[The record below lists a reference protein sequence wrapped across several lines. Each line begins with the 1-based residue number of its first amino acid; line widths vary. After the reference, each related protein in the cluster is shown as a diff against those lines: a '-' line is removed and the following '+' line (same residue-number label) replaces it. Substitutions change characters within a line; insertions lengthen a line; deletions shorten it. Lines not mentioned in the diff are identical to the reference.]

1 MKKIKILSYIVAICP
16 LLFASASCNK
26 WLDVISDDEVFEDD
40 AFSSTKGYR
49 SALIGIYKTVASSS
63 LYGQE
68 LTWGLKSTMSWNY
81 QSGYSAT
88 AYRTIL
94 SEKTTDNTAGK
105 NIADKIWSK
114 AYYAIANCNELLQQ
128 IDGCEDE
135 FEYSWEKSMIMAEAR
150 GLRGLLHFELL
161 QLFVPAPV
169 TGYTGTALPY
179 VTTYPDLKPEYKSM
193 SDYLAL
199 VIEDLKYAQETLA
212 PIDIDELR
220 NKSHFVSGSIRLD
233 NMDYVLFQAVG
244 NIHSDGAKRDNA
256 YGDGFFAYRGYRF
269 NYWSATGLLARVY
282 SYMRDFDNAETY
294 ASTIIDDWVV
304 DYQFNLYSS
313 NPKAATNPARVDGK
327 RRPEPILAFWNDQVC
342 DDYVSVVG
350 TSYDR
355 MVELKYLFDG
365 DLTTDYRY
373 TDLYN
378 TSNKR
383 YRVWDESDDRT
394 VSKYSNPLLPAM
406 ELPEVYYIKAECL
419 AQKGDIS
426 GADALIQKVRNAR
439 GCTAALGDTDLE
451 SFMNTLVNEAQ
462 RDFLTRG
469 TTFCFLKKFDWPV
482 IYNGTPAGWT
492 VPEGWYVLP
501 IPDSET
507 AYY

>member
-1 MKKIKILSYIVAICP
+1 MVAVCP
-16 LLFASASCNK
+16 FLLGTASCDG
-26 WLDVISDDEVFEDD
+26 WLDVGSEEEVFEED

-68 LTWGLKSTMSWNY
+68 LTWGLKSAMSWNY
-81 QSGYSAT
+81 VYNYSPT

-94 SEKTTDNTAGK
+94 NEGSADNTAGR
-105 NIADKIWSK
+105 NVAGKIWDK

-128 IDGCEDE
+128 IEKCEDE

-150 GLRGLLHFELL
+150 GLRGLLHLELL
-161 QLFVPAPV
+161 ELFVPAPV
-169 TGYTGTALPY
+169 TGYSGTALPY
-179 VTTYPDLKPEYKSM
+179 VTKYPDLKPEYKSM
-193 SDYLAL
+193 ADYLAL
-199 VIEDLKYAQETLA
+199 VIEDLSYAQKTLA

-220 NKSHFVSGSIRLD
+220 NKSNFVMGTTRLD
-233 NMDYVLFQAVG
+233 NMDYVLFQGVG

-256 YGDGFFAYRGYRF
+256 TGDGFFAFRGYRF

-282 SYMRDFDNAETY
+282 SYMRDYDNAETY
-294 ASTIIDDWVV
+294 ADTIIDEWVV
-304 DYQFNLYSS
+304 PYQFNLYST
-313 NPKAATNPARVDGK
+313 NPKAATNPAKVDGK
-327 RRPEPILAFWNDQVC
+327 RRPEPILAFWNDCVC
-342 DDYVSVVG
+342 DDYTSVMG
-350 TSYDR
+350 TSYGR
-355 MVELKYLFDG
+355 TVELKYLFDG
-365 DLTTDYRY
+365 DMTTDYRY

-378 TSNKR
+378 ATNKR

-394 VSKYSNPLLPAM
+394 VSQYSNPLLPAM

-419 AQKGDIS
+419 ARKGDIE
-426 GADALIQKVRNAR
+426 GADALLQKVRNAR
-439 GCTAALGDTDLE
+439 GCTAALADTDLE
-451 SFMNTLVNEAQ
+451 SFLGTMVNEAQ

-469 TTFCFLKKFDWPV
+469 TSFCFLKKLDWPV
-482 IYNGTPAGWT
+482 IYNGSPAGWT